1 MSRENIKP
9 VENAVRNISVCLNKD
24 KITRED
30 LCFMK
35 DEMLLIENNMHDLI
49 HLYDLL
55 DTRKKSDY
63 FHSDMDD
70 LVRRGES

>member
-9 VENAVRNISVCLNKD
+9 VENAARNISVCLNKD

>member
-55 DTRKKSDY
+55 DMRKQSNY

-70 LVRRGES
+70 LVRKGQS

>member
-1 MSRENIKP
+1 MTRKNIKP
-9 VENAVRNISVCLNKD
+9 VEKAVTNISICLNKD

-55 DTRKKSDY
+55 DMRKRSLY
-63 FHSDMDD
+63 FHSDMDE
-70 LVRRGES
+70 LVRKGQS

>member
-1 MSRENIKP
+1 MTRKNIKP
-9 VENAVRNISVCLNKD
+9 VENAVTNISICLNKD